1 MEKKEFLNQLKEL
14 LVVKGVSDSVA
25 DEQIG
30 RIDSYLTQNG
40 SEDVD
45 VPVEEM
51 ANGIIGMLM
60 PESAADNEDRAD
72 NVPVSAE
79 EEIGRAMADNDPESG
94 NGTEDSAADEAN
106 AAEGDTA
113 DYVIPVYS
121 DDDDAGETKVNYIED
136 SNAESDNAEDNGPDT
151 EDDEDADMKIVP
163 QTKAGETPVIEN
175 EKKAEAA
182 DDDVAPAPEE
192 YSDEDIGK
200 FSPAGAGNGSSKPR
214 RKNPSVPED
223 YYSRNSN
230 EGEGPNKTLFWVLFF
245 IAMPFVIALALAVVA
260 IYIGF
265 WVILAA
271 LMIGCVAGLIAF
283 VTVGVLI
290 SLIGIVYGV
299 IQLIKGIVPIGL
311 FEIGLGVIVGAAVLF
326 LGILV
331 YNFAIRFIPFAMK
344 QLTKLLKFAYKKGKD
359 GIVALKGV
367 CESL

>member
-25 DEQIG
+25 DEQIV

-60 PESAADNEDRAD
+60 PEASADNEVKAD
-72 NVPVSAE
+72 NVSVSAE
-79 EEIGRAMADNDPESG
+79 EEIGKAMADNGAETVI
-94 NGTEDSAADEAN
+94 GTEDNVTDEED
-106 AAEGDTA
+106 AAEGD
-113 DYVIPVYS
+113 
-121 DDDDAGETKVNYIED
+121 
-136 SNAESDNAEDNGPDT
+136 AEDNVVSVYTDDDNADEAEVNNVEDNGSDT
-151 EDDEDADMKIVP
+151 EEDEDADMKIVP
-163 QTKAGETPVIEN
+163 QTKAGKTPVIVN
-175 EKKAEAA
+175 EKKDEYT
-182 DDDVAPAPEE
+182 DEDVAPAPEE
-192 YSDEDIGK
+192 YSDEEIGK
-200 FSPAGAGNGSSKPR
+200 FSPAGAGTVTSKPR

-223 YYSRNSN
+223 YYSRNAS
-230 EGEGPNKTLFWVLFF
+230 EGEGTNKTLFWVLFF
-245 IAMPFVIALALAVVA
+245 IAIPFVIALALAVVA

-271 LMIGCVAGLIAF
+271 LMIGCIAGLIAF

-326 LGILV
+326 VGILV

-344 QLTKLLKFAYKKGKD
+344 QLTKLLKFAYKKGKE